1 MKSEDNIYEVFL
13 NTLDEDLRSM
23 CEKNGKAE
31 KPFPYPYCGEENIER
46 LAKTLVGVLEKHSP
60 DIPGLV
66 PEQYR
71 DDVHEAR
78 ELLAAATLALLSLYF
93 PQRDNCMRCLAI
105 VIGMFE
111 HGSNPRF
118 KSSGV
123 LTFEQV
129 STGMKYM
136 SEKGGRIPSRF
147 VRSIDYKRPSDH
159 VHRDGSHGFTA
170 DEDDAVMFFERYRVI
185 QRRVHN
191 DSPRFNFELCVKR
204 PFEALSDNR
213 QNFYCMEEKMEI
225 DLATKVQELRDRYTL
240 NYAQA
245 KGYDLLDKLMIESLL
260 AYLRDGTVSTVARES
275 YVAQAERLIDG
286 AVKLPCATSPK
297 EGEGIDR
304 ISWQLRRTIDKK
316 GAVTCRSLRCTATR
330 PRGKRSIKPKSGQ
343 PRRKCRHCHPA
354 MSSAM

>member
-1 MKSEDNIYEVFL
+1 MKKRDNIYEAFL
-13 NTLDEDLRSM
+13 SAIDEDLRDM
-23 CEKNGKAE
+23 CEMNGKVE
-31 KPFPYPYCGEENIER
+31 RSLPCPYCGEKNVER
-46 LAKTLVGVLEKHSP
+46 LAKALVDVLEKHSP

-78 ELLAAATLALLSLYF
+78 ELLAAASLALLSLYF
-93 PQRDNCMRCLAI
+93 PQRDNCAHCMAI
-105 VIGMFE
+105 LIGMFE

-123 LTFEQV
+123 RMFEQV
-129 STGMKYM
+129 TTGMKYS
-136 SEKGGRIPSRF
+136 SEQGGYILSRF

-185 QRRVHN
+185 QQRVF
-191 DSPRFNFELCVKR
+191 DASSRFNFELCVKR

-213 QNFYCMEEKMEI
+213 QNFYYREEKMET
-225 DLATKVQELRDRYTL
+225 DLATKVQRLRDRYTL

-297 EGEGIDR
+297 EGEGIGR
-304 ISWQLRRTIDKK
+304 IS
-316 GAVTCRSLRCTATR
+316 
-330 PRGKRSIKPKSGQ
+330 
-343 PRRKCRHCHPA
+343 
-354 MSSAM
+354 

>member
-1 MKSEDNIYEVFL
+1 MKNKDDIYEAFL
-13 NTLDEDLRSM
+13 NAIDEDLRSM
-23 CEKNGKAE
+23 CKKNVKAE
-31 KPFPYPYCGEENIER
+31 KPFPYPYCGEKNIER
-46 LAKTLVGVLEKHSP
+46 LAKTLVGALEKRSP

-78 ELLAAATLALLSLYF
+78 ELLAAAALALLSLYF
-93 PQRDNCMRCLAI
+93 SQRDNCAPGMAI
-105 VIGMFE
+105 LIGMFE

-123 LTFEQV
+123 LMFEQV
-129 STGMKYM
+129 TTGMKY
-136 SEKGGRIPSRF
+136 SSKKGGHIPSRF
-147 VRSIDYKRPSDH
+147 VRNTDCKRPSDH

-170 DEDDAVMFFERYRVI
+170 DEDDAAMFFERYRMI
-185 QRRVHN
+185 QQRVHN

-260 AYLRDGTVSTVARES
+260 AYLRDGTVSTAARES
-275 YVAQAERLIDG
+275 YVAQTERLIDG
-286 AVKLPCATSPK
+286 VVKLPCAANPK
-297 EGEGIDR
+297 EGADVDR
-304 ISWQLRRTIDKK
+304 IS
-316 GAVTCRSLRCTATR
+316 
-330 PRGKRSIKPKSGQ
+330 
-343 PRRKCRHCHPA
+343 
-354 MSSAM
+354 

>member
-1 MKSEDNIYEVFL
+1 MKNEDNIYEVFL
-13 NTLDEDLRSM
+13 NTLDEDLRGM
-23 CEKNGKAE
+23 CEKNVKAE
-31 KPFPYPYCGEENIER
+31 KPFPYPYCGEENVER
-46 LAKTLVGVLEKHSP
+46 LAKALVGVLEKHSP

-93 PQRDNCMRCLAI
+93 PQRDNCMRCMAI

-123 LTFEQV
+123 RLFEQV
-129 STGMKYM
+129 TTGTKYS
-136 SEKGGRIPSRF
+136 SEKGGYILSRF
-147 VRSIDYKRPSDH
+147 VRSIDCKRPCDRL
-159 VHRDGSHGFTA
+159 HRDGSRGFTA
-170 DEDDAVMFFERYRVI
+170 DEDDAVMFYKRYLKVQKRVF
-185 QRRVHN
+185 
-191 DSPRFNFELCVKR
+191 DTSPRFNFELCVKR

-225 DLATKVQELRDRYTL
+225 DLATKVRELRDRYTL

-245 KGYDLLDKLMIESLL
+245 KGYDLLDKLMIDALL
-260 AYLRDGTVSTVARES
+260 AYLRDGSVSIAARES

-286 AVKLPCATSPK
+286 AVKLPCAASPK
-297 EGEGIDR
+297 EGSGVGR
-304 ISWQLRRTIDKK
+304 IS
-316 GAVTCRSLRCTATR
+316 
-330 PRGKRSIKPKSGQ
+330 
-343 PRRKCRHCHPA
+343 
-354 MSSAM
+354 